1 MLNPFE
7 SLRYDRENNKG
18 VVKCYFPWLV
28 FDYFSDYLRQ
38 RKDLAGDGVLQLL
51 EKSSYGSMLFT
62 SVTTNSSRRDKELLE
77 KETIPMETESTRT
90 DKSASGK
97 ANDVNNAKKIKAY
110 MDKVDTEKSASGK
123 ANDVNNIKRIKAYM
137 DKIVTTAAEAKLP
150 PTHPVRLGLALN
162 FSVLYYEIMSSP

>member
-1 MLNPFE
+1 
-7 SLRYDRENNKG
+7 
-18 VVKCYFPWLV
+18 
-28 FDYFSDYLRQ
+28 
-38 RKDLAGDGVLQLL
+38 
-51 EKSSYGSMLFT
+51 MLFT

-90 DKSASGK
+90 E

-110 MDKVDTEKSASGK
+110 MDKSVLDEHLSSPHFKDSSMFLKICLVRFAGK
-123 ANDVNNIKRIKAYM
+123 FFPLQ
-137 DKIVTTAAEAKLP
+137 IVTTAAEAKLP

>member
-1 MLNPFE
+1 
-7 SLRYDRENNKG
+7 
-18 VVKCYFPWLV
+18 
-28 FDYFSDYLRQ
+28 DYFSDYLRQ

-77 KETIPMETESTRT
+77 KETIHMETESTRTGT

-110 MDKVDTEKSASGK
+110 MDKFFPLQ
-123 ANDVNNIKRIKAYM
+123 
-137 DKIVTTAAEAKLP
+137 IVTTAAEAKLP

>member
-1 MLNPFE
+1 MLGV
-7 SLRYDRENNKG
+7 LQKWTLGVLQKKG
-18 VVKCYFPWLV
+18 NW
-28 FDYFSDYLRQ
+28 DYFSDYLRQ
-38 RKDLAGDGVLQLL
+38 RKDLAGDGMLQLL

-77 KETIPMETESTRT
+77 KDTIPMETE

-110 MDKVDTEKSASGK
+110 MDKVYTERNLLVEKLMILLPRPSTIFFNKMKGNTITAILHK
-123 ANDVNNIKRIKAYM
+123 KPLIT
-137 DKIVTTAAEAKLP
+137 IVTTAADAS
-150 PTHPVRLGLALN
+150 N